1 MRFLFKKDKRDSREI
16 VISVI
21 IENGDITEINFKGK
35 GLYGINPQEAPDNFL
50 IDSFYDVVEKYQFH
64 VPLVSRYVAPEKIN
78 GTYYTKTF
86 EGSKYKLN
94 HNIDSRREMSQYSP
108 VNPGYGNEPE
118 TIEGKSILYMT
129 VLQFMQ
135 SNKNYISFESK
146 EEREKFNNFFD
157 DNFISVSEVEENEKL
172 KNIINTNLG
181 EYQTKGNKF
190 LFFTKPPERAEVI
203 QELTKNIRSICDKKF
218 LYASDYEEIAKLIIA
233 AREKVIVS
241 HKANSVLGSWGI
253 TSSRLAESL
262 NKCLTDM
269 MSSRLLSKNTV
280 EKLEKQNEQNR
291 ILKI

>member
-1 MRFLFKKDKRDSREI
+1 MRFLFKKQNSDSRTFIINIEI
-16 VISVI
+16 EGDDLIKIS
-21 IENGDITEINFKGK
+21 FQGK
-35 GLYGINPQEAPDNFL
+35 GHLEIGTEDAPDGFL
-50 IDSFYDVVEKYQFH
+50 INSFYDVIDHHYYVQPAH
-64 VPLVSRYVAPEKIN
+64 RYVVPKTIDKLF
-78 GTYYTKTF
+78 YTQTVDGY
-86 EGSKYKLN
+86 EYKLK
-94 HNIDSRREMSQYSP
+94 HIIDTTKNVSEYVSDIP
-108 VNPGYGNEPE
+108 DFKNKPK
-118 TIEGKSILYMT
+118 TIEGKSVLYRT
-129 VLQFMQ
+129 VLHFMQ

-218 LYASDYEEIAKLIIA
+218 LYASDYEEIVKQIIA

-241 HKANSVLGSWGI
+241 HKANSVLGSWGV

-269 MSSRLLSKNTV
+269 MSSRLLSKNTI